1 MLICFSKDVIKIIGN
16 FYYTKLYLTKQYV
29 CVNNNVQHI
38 LERTCRE
45 VQIVIIDFIIKNH
58 LGEEITDIFSF

>member
-16 FYYTKLYLTKQYV
+16 FYYTKLYLTKQ
-29 CVNNNVQHI
+29 CVNNNAQHI